1 MLYFNKIRPL
11 VIGMV
16 HVHALPGSPGNTLNM
31 GRICGDVRTQTLIYK
46 SAGVDSILI
55 ENMND
60 LPYVQAKDMG
70 PETVAYMTSV
80 GAIARKY
87 FNDSSPFYQT
97 QMLTNSLQIL
107 LKNLPKDVKESAD
120 NATISKNFT
129 GGEEVQTASFP
140 NFKETGHGKTESE
153 ARLKGILEIYAN
165 YLDKEKLISNE
176 HKKMKDVRD
185 EIQGAMHKFLRQND
199 IPYLGRL
206 EKYCHRTK
214 SSSKFALDTLSNGLN
229 EYPLYHGKLFIDG
242 KLAAETIENKKDL
255 AHKKC
260 VNDYLRGKIGVQIL
274 AGANKEA
281 LAVAHS
287 ADLDYIRAEGFVF
300 SHVADEG
307 WMDACAGQL
316 LRYRNY
322 IGANNIQIFTDIK
335 KKHSAHAVTSD
346 VSLVEMAK
354 AAEFFGSDGV
364 IITGTATGEQTN
376 PEHVQ
381 DVISNVSVPVLVG
394 SGVNSDNVADYKNA
408 SAVIVGSHFKR
419 NQDWRQRINI
429 PRLYHF
435 MVNIFSDEID
445 FDKVLETDSDSDLDV
460 R

>member
-1 MLYFNKIRPL
+1 MLYFHKFRPL

-16 HVHALPGSPGNTLNM
+16 HVHALPGSPGNKFNM
-31 GRICGDVRTQTLIYK
+31 SRICGDVKTQTIIYK

-70 PETVAYMTSV
+70 PETVAYMSCV

-87 FNDSSPFYQT
+87 FNDFTLFYQT

-107 LKNLPKDVKESAD
+107 LRYLPKDVKESAD
-120 NATISKNFT
+120 NATISKIFT
-129 GGEEVQTASFP
+129 GGKEVQTASFP
-140 NFKETGHGKTESE
+140 NFKETGYGKTESE

-165 YLDKEKLISNE
+165 YLDKEKLSSDE
-176 HKKMKDVRD
+176 HKKMMTVLG
-185 EIQGAMHKFLRQND
+185 EIQGAMQKLPRQKD
-199 IPYLGRL
+199 IPYWEKL

-214 SSSKFALDTLSNGLN
+214 SSFKFVLDTLSNGLN
-229 EYPLYHGKLFIDG
+229 QYEMYHAKLFIDG
-242 KLAAETIENKKDL
+242 KLAAENSEKTKDL
-255 AHKKC
+255 AKKKC
-260 VNDYLRGKIGVQIL
+260 VNDYLRGKIGVQVL

-281 LAVAHS
+281 LAVAHA

-322 IGANNIQIFTDIK
+322 IGANSIQIFTDIK

-346 VSLVEMAK
+346 VDLVDMAK

-364 IITGTATGEQTN
+364 IVTGTATGVQTN

-381 DVISNVSVPVLVG
+381 DVIRNVSVPVLVG
-394 SGVNSDNVADYKNA
+394 SGVNSDNVKDYNNA

-429 PRLYHF
+429 PRLYNF
-435 MVNIFSDEID
+435 MLNILSDEID
-445 FDKVLETDSDSDLDV
+445 FEEVFETDRDLDV
-460 R
+460 NVN